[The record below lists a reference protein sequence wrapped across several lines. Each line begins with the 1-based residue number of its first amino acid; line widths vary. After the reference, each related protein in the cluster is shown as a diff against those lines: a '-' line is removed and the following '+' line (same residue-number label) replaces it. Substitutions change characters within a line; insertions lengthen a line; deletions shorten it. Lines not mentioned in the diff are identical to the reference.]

1 MAVVRLRQRNA
12 AERDGRRPGMDLRT
26 GALGSDQWPR
36 VPAFCA
42 IPAGAERR
50 EKNVPTDG
58 IGGASGIRTLAA
70 GVHLWPIS
78 RVANNSKQRVLQA
91 PDLNLRLRGVQS
103 QYPAYRAD
111 ANPKLTGNRQLPF
124 ACRPRSLD
132 SALDRRRYLRPPEPL
147 AFARAFSWFRRAS
160 TARPASR
167 ITTLAAAGPTYTGCR
182 K

>member
-1 MAVVRLRQRNA
+1 MP
-12 AERDGRRPGMDLRT
+12 RRTWRP
-26 GALGSDQWPR
+26 Q
-36 VPAFCA
+36 
-42 IPAGAERR
+42 
-50 EKNVPTDG
+50 
-58 IGGASGIRTLAA
+58 
-70 GVHLWPIS
+70 
-78 RVANNSKQRVLQA
+78 VLHA
-91 PDLNLRLRGVQS
+91 PDLNLRLHVKARQP
-103 QYPAYRAD
+103 QHPTYRAD
-111 ANPKLTGNRQLPF
+111 ADPKLMGNRQLPF